1 MSWLL
6 ATLLGAGAALLQLGA
21 APSLFDEPLA
31 APILPLAVIA
41 GWGAARGL
49 AEAVPAAVVAALML
63 GVASEARA
71 GWFLLAMLPTAA
83 LVAPG
88 LSLPPSRRL
97 LLAPAA
103 AALGTIAYQGLLH
116 LSSGSLAALL
126 AESEPLLRGALWSAA
141 PALVLAAIGWALRPR
156 PSSPGLFE

>member
-21 APSLFDEPLA
+21 APSLFADPLA
-31 APILPLAVIA
+31 APILPLAVLA

-49 AEAVPAAVVAALML
+49 AEAAPAAVIAALVL
-63 GVASEARA
+63 GVASEERA

-83 LVAPG
+83 LVTPA
-88 LSLPPSRRL
+88 LALRPSRRL

-103 AALGTIAYQGLLH
+103 AALGVIAYQGLLH
-116 LSSGSLAALL
+116 LSSGDLALL
-126 AESEPLLRGALWSAA
+126 ARGEPLLSAALWSAA
-141 PALVLAAIGWALRPR
+141 LALVLAAISWALRPR
-156 PSSPGLFE
+156 PSSSGLFE